1 MFGHKIVVMKKKPVP
16 KVGYRPRGELDWI
29 PAATFKAT
37 CLELMDRV
45 KETGTPL
52 VVTKHGR
59 PVAKLVPYDAAERS
73 GLFGSMAGTVLKYDR
88 PFDPVEGEYD
98 IEQS

>member
-1 MFGHKIVVMKKKPVP
+1 MARKRAATPELRYGKR
-16 KVGYRPRGELDWI
+16 RPATRIGI

-45 KETGTPL
+45 RETGEEF

-59 PVAKLVPYDAAERS
+59 PVAKLVPYHPAERAT
-73 GLFGSMAGTVLKYDR
+73 LLGSMRGTVLKYER
-88 PFDPVEGEYD
+88 PFDPVDGEYD
-98 IEQS
+98 IDQD

>member
-1 MFGHKIVVMKKKPVP
+1 MTKKRAGAPPVRSRKPNARTAV
-16 KVGYRPRGELDWI
+16 

-45 KETGTPL
+45 RETGQEF

-59 PVAKLVPYDAAERS
+59 PVAKLVPYDAAERA
-73 GLFGSMAGTVLKYDR
+73 GLLGSMRGTVLKYER
-88 PFDPVEGEYD
+88 PFDPVDGEYD
-98 IEQS
+98 VNQD